1 MNQKLDDFLHI
12 RQHGFRR
19 DMSYKTQLSATFNE
33 LARTAEAKKTTHAVV
48 LDFRNAFD
56 KVPHALLVQKLKQIP
71 DMHPQLVNC
80 VQVFSDE
87 QKAESCY

>member
-19 DMSYKTQLSATFNE
+19 GMSYKTQLSATFNE

-48 LDFRNAFD
+48 PNFRNAFD
-56 KVPHALLVQKLKQIP
+56 KVRHAREGTETET
-71 DMHPQLVNC
+71 NT
-80 VQVFSDE
+80 
-87 QKAESCY
+87 